1 MVPIAYHKY
10 KNFVTACTEK
20 NPTKKNRLNENANND
35 SFGMLGGTS
44 DYLLDTTSQYRVM
57 IKDTLFKTF
66 SIPILGVLIPLL
78 SKLIRY
84 SGLSSLEIV
93 ASNLLF
99 VATSFIIWQGS
110 VYLVSRVRR
119 MALVKQK
126 FFLKLSMACVT
137 TSVYSFIIASISA
150 LIWQQLFLKV
160 IDTGPAIT
168 TGLISGAIVIFLT
181 VVYEALF
188 LSKERELDTKIVD
201 QLDRERQHAE
211 LNSLKGELD
220 PHFVF
225 NALTTLSH
233 LISID
238 MHKAQLFTNNLAQ
251 VYKYLLINKDRELI
265 SLNEEIKFINDY
277 FFLLNIRYDNRLKLT
292 FDMDNGYVEKI
303 MIIPC
308 SLQLLI
314 ENAIK
319 HNQFTEKEP
328 LLINI
333 ALNGEYL
340 KVENK
345 IRGRQ
350 YATGSTK
357 IGLANLSNRYRLVFN
372 KDIIIN
378 KEQDKFIVS
387 LPLIKQNSL

>member
-1 MVPIAYHKY
+1 
-10 KNFVTACTEK
+10 
-20 NPTKKNRLNENANND
+20 
-35 SFGMLGGTS
+35 
-44 DYLLDTTSQYRVM
+44 M

-66 SIPILGVLIPLL
+66 SIPILGVVIPLL

-84 SGLSSLEIV
+84 RELSLLEIV
-93 ASNLLF
+93 ASNMLF
-99 VATSFIIWQGS
+99 IATSYIAWQGS
-110 VYLVSRVRR
+110 VYLVSRTRHL
-119 MALVKQK
+119 ALIKQK
-126 FFLKLSMACVT
+126 FFFKLMLLCVA
-137 TSVYSFIIASISA
+137 TSLYSFVVTSISA
-150 LIWQQLFLKV
+150 LLWQQLFLSVVDAKPV
-160 IDTGPAIT
+160 IAC
-168 TGLISGAIVIFLT
+168 GLISAGVVIFLT
-181 VVYEALF
+181 LVYEALF
-188 LSKERELDTKIVD
+188 LSKERELDIKIVD
-201 QLDRERQHAE
+201 QLDRERQNAE

-238 MHKAQLFTNNLAQ
+238 VHKAQSFTNNLAQ

-292 FDMDNGYVEKI
+292 LHIDNRHMEKI

-308 SLQLLI
+308 SLQLLV

-319 HNQFTEKEP
+319 HNQFSEEEP

-333 ALNGEYL
+333 ALNGDYL

-345 IRGRQ
+345 VRDKQ
-350 YATGSTK
+350 YAAGSTK
-357 IGLANLSNRYRLVFN
+357 IGLTNLSNRYRLVYN

-378 KEQDKFIVS
+378 KEQDKFVVK